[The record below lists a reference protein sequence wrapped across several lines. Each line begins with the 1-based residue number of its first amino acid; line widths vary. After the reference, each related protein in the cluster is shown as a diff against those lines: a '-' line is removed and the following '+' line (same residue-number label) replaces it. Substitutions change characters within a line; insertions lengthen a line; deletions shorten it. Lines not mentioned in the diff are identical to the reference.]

1 MGPKMA
7 LRVGVNILSAF
18 CKKQFSEVLTPEM
31 QNEFTNEHL
40 AQLWAA
46 QL

>member
-7 LRVGVNILSAF
+7 FSVNILSAF
-18 CKKQFSEVLTPEM
+18 CKKPFSEVLTPEI
-31 QNEFTNEHL
+31 QNKFTSEHL